1 MKNCERSAFAI
12 GYILYNKQKYSG
24 IQVFS
29 KTKTHGIHKE
39 NFYNNIYN
47 NIIIGLK
54 LMVYPIRNYWIPEY
68 PNTPPPG
75 SKPFSTKDF
84 RFSPKPSNCFIKTP
98 YRTFF
103 FNKISRNT
111 WQRISEV
118 VSLHLSSGRQQNTN
132 MTLHAASL
140 HHNS

>member
-1 MKNCERSAFAI
+1 MKNCERSAFTI

-39 NFYNNIYN
+39 NFYNNIII

-54 LMVYPIRNYWIPEY
+54 LHGLPPTKTTEYLNTRIP
-68 PNTPPPG
+68 PPPG

-84 RFSPKPSNCFIKTP
+84 RFSSKPSNCFIKTP
-98 YRTFF
+98 YRTFILK
-103 FNKISRNT
+103 KISRNT
-111 WQRISEV
+111 
-118 VSLHLSSGRQQNTN
+118 
-132 MTLHAASL
+132 
-140 HHNS
+140 

>member
-54 LMVYPIRNYWIPEY
+54 LMVYPHKKLL
-68 PNTPPPG
+68 NT
-75 SKPFSTKDF
+75 
-84 RFSPKPSNCFIKTP
+84 
-98 YRTFF
+98 
-103 FNKISRNT
+103 
-111 WQRISEV
+111 
-118 VSLHLSSGRQQNTN
+118 
-132 MTLHAASL
+132 
-140 HHNS
+140 